1 MIEGTKT
8 PRTLVSAALEPAYE
22 ACVRAALGGRHTI
35 AVVCFPALRTRV
47 WERAGELASH
57 RTLLINAADEPRGSV
72 PDGMLRVDP
81 AMLAQRHVLESLKAE
96 PLSLIVIDDAEAL
109 SQWGRAFVPAF
120 VNVRPALTA
129 LGRPPVLALTQALAP
144 AIRDDIVR
152 ELSLDHVATFVQG
165 LDRPNLRLQVIHAR
179 RPIDKRHALRDLLR
193 GELASARGIVYAA
206 TIGHAQT
213 LQAELAGDA
222 GIAASVYHGQLPV
235 SERRRIEAE
244 FDSGELNVVIATAG
258 FGARVNRADL
268 SFVIHTDLPA
278 SLEAYYEEAIQ
289 AGRDGRPATSVLLY
303 RSADKNVQSFF
314 LTGRY
319 PSVEEVQRF
328 FAMMQ
333 HFDRRDEPAS
343 FAQLCEFGRIGRV
356 QCKLI
361 VTLLGDA
368 GYIDTVGKAHYRV
381 SALVHEHP
389 ELADKIVNY
398 EYRRA
403 YDESKLLM
411 LLQYAE
417 TQGCRWRFLL
427 SYFGQAFEQ
436 SRCGACDYCL
446 AGGNT
451 QTSTESGY
459 RAGDIVVH
467 AKFGSGTVERAERD
481 MVTVLFGNHG
491 YKTLLTSAVRRA
503 DSTA

>member
-1 MIEGTKT
+1 MNE
-8 PRTLVSAALEPAYE
+8 RTGVLGPSDRVLEPGSQAIIKS
-22 ACVRAALGGRHTI
+22 ALQGRHTV
-35 AVVCFPALRTRV
+35 AVMRDAMARV
-47 WERAGELASH
+47 GIWRQAGGLIQGRS
-57 RTLLINAADEPRGSV
+57 LLISAADEPRGAV
-72 PDGMLRVDP
+72 PDRMLRVE
-81 AMLAQRHVLESLKAE
+81 ARLLAQQHLLESLREE
-96 PLSLIVIDDAEAL
+96 PIGLVVIDGAEAL
-109 SQWGRAFVPAF
+109 SQWGRAFRPEF
-120 VNVRPALTA
+120 VNVCSALA
-129 LGRPPVLALTQALAP
+129 RIGRPTVLALTQSLSP

-152 ELSLDHVATFVQG
+152 ELGLERVASFVQG
-165 LDRPNLRLQVIHAR
+165 LERPQLRLQVIGVR
-179 RPIDKRHALRDLLR
+179 RPLDKRHALRDLLR
-193 GELASARGIVYAA
+193 GELAGARGIVYTA

-213 LQAELAGDA
+213 LQAELVRDA
-222 GIAASVYHGQLPV
+222 GIGASVYHGQLPV
-235 SERRRIEAE
+235 SERRRIETE
-244 FDSGELNVVIATAG
+244 FDSGELDVVIATAG

-268 SFVIHTDLPA
+268 GFVIHTDLPA

-333 HFDRRDEPAS
+333 HFDRRGESAS

-381 SALVHEHP
+381 SGLVHEHP

-427 SYFGQAFEQ
+427 SYFGQEFAQ
-436 SRCGACDYCL
+436 TSCGACDYCL

-451 QTSTESGY
+451 KATSDGTY

-467 AKFGSGTVERAERD
+467 AKFGSGTVERTERD

-503 DSTA
+503 ESIP